1 MEPSPSDDFHS
12 GVRGRSESAAGSSQ
26 CCSPDQP
33 SIPPLHQA
41 PAHSQGA
48 LQCVVVVLETLQ
60 LQEVFGTFALLA
72 GRKVGDLDG
81 GGVGDFRG
89 QREVFD
95 C

>member
-1 MEPSPSDDFHS
+1 MQLVPL
-12 GVRGRSESAAGSSQ
+12 SAACTAAQ
-26 CCSPDQP
+26 TRPAN
-33 SIPPLHQA
+33 PLHQA
-41 PAHSQGA
+41 PARSQGA

-81 GGVGDFRG
+81 GGAGGFRG
-89 QREVFD
+89 QREVFH